1 MATPT
6 AVVTQLIGFET
17 VLGDPNSIIIDWEF
31 QLLFCGPDPLQEQG
45 SISIANTATK
55 AQIKT
60 AINNVMIASAA
71 DKGFVLTVAKIYTV
85 ADICG

>member
-1 MATPT
+1 MAAPT
-6 AVVTQLIGFET
+6 AIVTELISFTADG
-17 VLGDPNSIIIDWEF
+17 VDNVIIEWEF

-45 SISIANTATK
+45 SVTISDASTK

-71 DKGFVLTVAKIYTV
+71 AKGYVLAVSKIYTV